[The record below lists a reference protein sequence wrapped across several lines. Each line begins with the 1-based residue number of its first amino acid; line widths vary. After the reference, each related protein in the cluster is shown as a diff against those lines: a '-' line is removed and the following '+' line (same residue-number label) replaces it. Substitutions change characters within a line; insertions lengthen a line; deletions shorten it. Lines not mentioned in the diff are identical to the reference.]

1 MTTRGK
7 HSYGFIVIG
16 SQKEV
21 RICSTPLHWKNFSK
35 DSERHFVCI
44 RCIEPL
50 DVTFSC
56 SPVSEQTVHRRPE
69 QEDSQATTELNTF
82 LLEQKTR
89 GCVEKT
95 HQLAG
100 EQKSANG
107 SSALPQQ
114 SLSET
119 GEGGTSH
126 DCAPA
131 AATTRDS
138 ESLRKCL
145 KSSVGFMQLLL
156 VWLLPLIW
164 HYHKYFFFCACLSL

>member
-1 MTTRGK
+1 MTTQGK
-7 HSYGFIVIG
+7 YSYGFIVIG

-21 RICSTPLHWKNFSK
+21 KICSTPLHWKSFSK

-44 RCIEPL
+44 HCIEPL

-69 QEDSQATTELNTF
+69 QEDSQATVELNTF
-82 LLEQKTR
+82 LQEHKPR

-107 SSALPQQ
+107 SSASPQQ

-138 ESLRKCL
+138 ESPRKCL
-145 KSSVGFMQLLL
+145 KSSVGFMQLLRSL
-156 VWLLPLIW
+156 VWLLPLI
-164 HYHKYFFFCACLSL
+164 